1 MIIYRWFLS
10 LNIPID
16 WDSGPMGT
24 RYLDLRQTWWS
35 PPLRYIF
42 WLKNIRM
49 LDRNTM
55 ETFGALGFT
64 IHLKMKINYDK
75 LLGPPI
81 PNPWAQTAAEPKWLS
96 QTSET
101 IGKPPWTMDL
111 WIQYGH
117 SVRIPFDWILVL
129 AVSQYKTHHV
139 FFKVMFHIRIA
150 MSYCFIDPLLL
161 KVFKTLEAMTT
172 GALPCMVDARSSLDW
187 GVPSIQAT

>member
-1 MIIYRWFLS
+1 
-10 LNIPID
+10 
-16 WDSGPMGT
+16 
-24 RYLDLRQTWWS
+24 
-35 PPLRYIF
+35 
-42 WLKNIRM
+42 
-49 LDRNTM
+49 
-55 ETFGALGFT
+55 
-64 IHLKMKINYDK
+64 
-75 LLGPPI
+75 
-81 PNPWAQTAAEPKWLS
+81 
-96 QTSET
+96 
-101 IGKPPWTMDL
+101 MDL

-150 MSYCFIDPLLL
+150 MSYCFIDPLRL